1 MHRTFTHALGIGTL
15 ILAGGAFAASH
26 EDGSMAEDGAHKSHG
41 SIHDEHAEHGQGMK
55 MAKMWKNV
63 DADGNGTISEQEYLD
78 AKKKSFA
85 KMDAD
90 GNGEL
95 TQEEVKSHYKEKR
108 EMRHNGMQDKPAQ
121 GAGGS

>member
-1 MHRTFTHALGIGTL
+1 MHRKFTHALGIGTL
-15 ILAGGAFAASH
+15 ILAGSAFADTH
-26 EDGSMAEDGAHKSHG
+26 EGGPMAEDGAHKSHK
-41 SIHDEHAEHGQGMK
+41 SMHAEHGKDTK
-55 MAKMWKNV
+55 MAKMWKKA

-95 TQEEVKSHYKEKR
+95 TQDEVKAHYQKKR
-108 EMRHNGMQDKPAQ
+108 DKHHKRMRDKSAQD
-121 GAGGS
+121 AGGS